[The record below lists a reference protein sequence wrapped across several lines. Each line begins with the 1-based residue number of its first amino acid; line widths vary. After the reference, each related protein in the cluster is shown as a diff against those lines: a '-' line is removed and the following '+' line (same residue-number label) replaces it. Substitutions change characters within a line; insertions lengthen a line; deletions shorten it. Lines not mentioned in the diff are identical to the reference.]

1 MTDYIKNKDDDELV
15 FIMNR
20 YPSSVEGSNALA
32 ELHRRKKQQEI
43 KNNEIRDERERETLS
58 IARSAKTIAIIAIVI
73 TTILSIVTII
83 IQLLTI
89 K

>member
-1 MTDYIKNKDDDELV
+1 MTDDIKNKDDSEL
-15 FIMNR
+15 ISLMNR
-20 YPSSVEGSNALA
+20 YPSSVIGSDALA

-43 KNNEIRDERERETLS
+43 KNSEIRDERERETLS

-83 IQLLTI
+83 IQLLII

>member
-1 MTDYIKNKDDDELV
+1 MEDDIKNKDDDELV
-15 FIMNR
+15 FIVNR
-20 YPSSVEGSNALA
+20 NPASVIGSNALA